1 MGIIRDP
8 VRTPGSPLHARC
20 ERDHA
25 RHDPPGLLARRVWV
39 HPEVKSHSLVVLTF
53 DRLHVA
59 PLAGGAE
66 GGTARRGRGRG
77 DLEDLLGPLAVV
89 VELISVQHL
98 KLDLLSNALV
108 VEYANGLGTSRL
120 TVVFAGP
127 EAADLCFTK
136 LWRRLG
142 DGYKLRPYQRDPW
155 TLARGPLVM
164 LVGVLVATA
173 ALALTLSAFEDMAS
187 ARAVAR
193 LAADGKA
200 LPKTPLEYLLGWMSW
215 RVCAAGGVAAGASQ
229 VWLYRKLTRPPVSLE
244 VTKN

>member
-1 MGIIRDP
+1 MRAANAITLD
-8 VRTPGSPLHARC
+8 TTLPGSSR
-20 ERDHA
+20 
-25 RHDPPGLLARRVWV
+25 RRVWV

-59 PLAGGAE
+59 PLAGAPKADLLAAVGA
-66 GGTARRGRGRG
+66 GG

-215 RVCAAGGVAAGASQ
+215 RAVCAAGGVAAGASQ